1 MSKHHTKP
9 AGVIMGAI
17 KQHTE
22 TAFDYGK
29 YGVIVIT
36 EAANTKVMS
45 YAEALVSLDAGQY
58 DNDLL
63 LGFELIV
70 AILHGWKA
78 GFYAPTSEQ
87 RLMLWRWV
95 VSASFVQEQID
106 GNSTCEVDNGKGGTD
121 TAAIYDNGTAAITIY
136 PLAERMMLAT
146 HIEGIAFEKSGSED
160 GADIAVRMYM
170 TFINIQPEIGN
181 RLSDKGREGLS
192 ILHDE
197 LIKAAEAGEFN
208 TMPIIH

>member
-9 AGVIMGAI
+9 A
-17 KQHTE
+17 
-22 TAFDYGK
+22 FDYGK
-29 YGVIVIT
+29 YGVFVIT
-36 EAANTKVMS
+36 EAANSKIMS
-45 YAEALVSLDAGQY
+45 YAEALGSLDAGQY

-63 LGFELIV
+63 LGFELIA

-78 GFYAPTSEQ
+78 GFYTQTSEQ

-106 GNSTCEVDNGKGGTD
+106 RNGTLEVDNDKGSTD
-121 TAAIYDNGTAAITIY
+121 TAALYDNGTTAITIY

-146 HIEGIAFEKSGSED
+146 HIEGIAFEKSGNED
-160 GADIAVRMYM
+160 GADMAVRMYM
-170 TFINIQPEIGN
+170 TFINMQPEIGN
-181 RLSDKGREGLS
+181 RLSEKGREGLS

-197 LIKAAEAGEFN
+197 LIKAAKAGEFN
-208 TMPIIH
+208 TMPVIH